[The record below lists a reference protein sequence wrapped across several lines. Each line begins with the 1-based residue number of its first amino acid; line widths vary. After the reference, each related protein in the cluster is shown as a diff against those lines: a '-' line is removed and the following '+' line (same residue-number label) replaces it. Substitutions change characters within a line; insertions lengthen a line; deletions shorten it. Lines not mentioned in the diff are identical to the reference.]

1 MFCDFVVNFFQD
13 ETSKQK
19 APQLRGFYIAY
30 SSRNYPSLFSSS
42 LALISAKAPKSPNVD
57 FSTLA

>member
-1 MFCDFVVNFFQD
+1 MAF
-13 ETSKQK
+13 SKQK

-30 SSRNYPSLFSSS
+30 SRRNYPSLFSSN